1 MIAGWGKVDW
11 ASYAAMVVMAWHE
24 WLPGA
29 VLLWIRK
36 LVARGCHAVAIKKR
50 LKP

>member
-1 MIAGWGKVDW
+1 MDL
-11 ASYAAMVVMAWHE
+11 ASYAAMAVMAWHE

-29 VLLWIRK
+29 VLLWMDTEAGGEW
-36 LVARGCHAVAIKKR
+36 LSCGCNKKKA